1 MDKVLSEQTFIL
13 FAMRVYDNTQCVS
26 IKEFEDDLMRFV
38 YLNKLFKRYHLK
50 GELKIRLILNHI
62 VVLNNVFGIDVVD
75 MLFLKVSEDYWPYL
89 VVFLVYLN
97 LLPDMTPHLK
107 IDTTVIPLDM
117 TIAQELRKL

>member
-1 MDKVLSEQTFIL
+1 MH
-13 FAMRVYDNTQCVS
+13 VYDNTQCVS

-50 GELKIRLILNHI
+50 GELKTRLILNHI

-75 MLFLKVSEDYWPYL
+75 MLFLKVSEEYWSYL

-97 LLPDMTPHLK
+97 LLPDITPHLK
-107 IDTTVIPLDM
+107 IDTTAIPLDM
-117 TIAQELRKL
+117 TIAQELREL

>member
-1 MDKVLSEQTFIL
+1 MKHVLSEQNFIL
-13 FAMRVYDNTQCVS
+13 FAMHVYDNTQCVS

-50 GELKIRLILNHI
+50 GELKTRLILNHI

-75 MLFLKVSEDYWPYL
+75 MLFLKVSEEYWSYL

-97 LLPDMTPHLK
+97 LLPDITPHLK
-107 IDTTVIPLDM
+107 IDTTAIPLDM
-117 TIAQELRKL
+117 TIAQELREL